1 MSCCLSQGFTAGQV
15 AFYGDTV
22 YYISTGGDHV
32 CLAVCHRAS
41 QLVRLP
47 SMVILCI
54 IYPQVVTMC
63 VLLSVTGLHG
73 WSGCFLW

>member
-47 SMVILCI
+47 SVVIL
-54 IYPQVVTMC
+54 
-63 VLLSVTGLHG
+63 
-73 WSGCFLW
+73 